1 MKYLTLALGIFLSD
15 SYIKNRVEKPFGKNV
30 VVQEAREPEK
40 ERNILYNK
48 IKLRKHHNKGVAL
61 NAFDKKQPV
70 VAVVSSVLTA
80 LLGGALFVAEKNRE
94 NHGYRLGLAFLLG
107 GAMSNSWDRL
117 KRHYVVDYFSVN
129 TKCKKLKDI
138 VFNISDCFIMTGA
151 LLTAFFRK

>member
-1 MKYLTLALGIFLSD
+1 MKYLTLAMGIFLSD
-15 SYIKNRVEKPFGKNV
+15 NYIKSRVEKPFGKGII
-30 VVQEAREPEK
+30 VQNAREPEREK
-40 ERNILYNK
+40 DILFRK
-48 IKLRKHHNKGVAL
+48 IKLRKHHNEGVAL
-61 NAFDKKQPV
+61 NAFDKKQPM

-80 LLGGALFVAEKNRE
+80 LLGGALFMAEKNHE

>member
-1 MKYLTLALGIFLSD
+1 MKYLTLAMGIFLSD
-15 SYIKNRVEKPFGKNV
+15 NCIKSRVEKPFGKDI
-30 VVQEAREPEK
+30 VVQNAREPE
-40 ERNILYNK
+40 RQRDILFHK
-48 IKLRKHHNKGVAL
+48 IKLRKYHNKGVAF
-61 NAFDKKQPV
+61 NTFDKKQPM
-70 VAVVSSVLTA
+70 VAVVSSVLTVF
-80 LLGGALFVAEKNRE
+80 LGGALFVAEKNHE